1 MNFDYSDKVKGLQ
14 ARLLAFMDEHVY
26 PNEQRFFEEIAAN
39 RAKGD
44 AWVPTALVEELKPK
58 ARAAGLWNLFI
69 PHSPRVPDGLS
80 NLEYA
85 PLCEIMGRVPF
96 AAEVFNSSAPDTGNM
111 ETFERYA
118 SEALKVQWLEPLL
131 RGEIR
136 SAFLM
141 TEPAVASSDATNIQ
155 CSIVREGNEYV
166 INGTKWWSSGAGDPR
181 CAVYI
186 VMGKTDPSA
195 PKHAQ
200 QSMVVVPANTP
211 GVKVV
216 RPLSVF
222 GYDDAPHGHMEI
234 TLTNVR
240 VPVENLLLGEGRG
253 FEIAQGRLGPGRI
266 HHCMRS
272 IGSAERALELMC
284 KRLNSRVAF
293 GKPLS
298 AQGVWHER
306 IADARIMIEQAR
318 LLTLKAAHMMDTVG
332 NKDARAEIAMIKVI
346 APNMASQ
353 VIDWAI
359 QAHGAAGVSDDFPLA
374 YAYCTQRWL
383 RLADGPDEVHRQSIA
398 KLELAR
404 HIATAPQDVEMPITR
419 GS

>member
-284 KRLNSRVAF
+284 KRLNSRIAF

>member
-1 MNFDYSDKVKGLQ
+1 
-14 ARLLAFMDEHVY
+14 
-26 PNEQRFFEEIAAN
+26 
-39 RAKGD
+39 
-44 AWVPTALVEELKPK
+44 
-58 ARAAGLWNLFI
+58 
-69 PHSPRVPDGLS
+69 
-80 NLEYA
+80 
-85 PLCEIMGRVPF
+85 VPF

-131 RGEIR
+131 RGDIR

-186 VMGKTDPSA
+186 VMGKTDPMA
-195 PKHAQ
+195 PKHSQ

-272 IGSAERALELMC
+272 IGAAERALELMC

-306 IADARIMIEQAR
+306 IAESRIKIEQAR
-318 LLTLKAAHMMDTVG
+318 LLTLKAAYMMDTVG
-332 NKDARAEIAMIKVI
+332 NKEARAEIAMIKVI

-398 KLELAR
+398 KLELAQ
-404 HIATAPQDVEMPITR
+404 HIASAPQDIDMPITR

>member
-1 MNFDYSDKVKGLQ
+1 
-14 ARLLAFMDEHVY
+14 
-26 PNEQRFFEEIAAN
+26 
-39 RAKGD
+39 
-44 AWVPTALVEELKPK
+44 
-58 ARAAGLWNLFI
+58 
-69 PHSPRVPDGLS
+69 
-80 NLEYA
+80 
-85 PLCEIMGRVPF
+85 
-96 AAEVFNSSAPDTGNM
+96 
-111 ETFERYA
+111 
-118 SEALKVQWLEPLL
+118 
-131 RGEIR
+131 
-136 SAFLM
+136 M

-181 CAVYI
+181 CAVYN
-186 VMGKTDPSA
+186 VMGKTDPTA

-200 QSMVVVPANTP
+200 QSMVVVPVNTP

-222 GYDDAPHGHMEI
+222 GYDDAPHGHMEVA
-234 TLTNVR
+234 LTNVR

-272 IGSAERALELMC
+272 IGAAERALELMC

-298 AQGVWHER
+298 TQGVWHER
-306 IADARIMIEQAR
+306 IANARIMIEQAR
-318 LLTLKAAHMMDTVG
+318 LLTLKAAYMMDTVG
-332 NKDARAEIAMIKVI
+332 NKEARAEIAMIKVI

-359 QAHGAAGVSDDFPLA
+359 QAHGAAGISDDFPLA

-404 HIATAPQDVEMPITR
+404 HINSAQQDIDMPITR
-419 GS
+419 GA